1 MLRVAHLVATFAV
14 GLFAGLLYTFEQ
26 GVLPVLNGL
35 DGPTYV
41 AIEQGLIRNLDAMPF
56 GVIVVANIGMLVPLV
71 CLALTWRARS
81 GAYWRLTAL
90 AWALFFFGVSLFTI
104 LLNVPINTAVLAM
117 DPAAPPADWAELRAE
132 WGRLNAIR
140 TPINYLSFA
149 LFLWA
154 ATLID
159 RARTPA

>member
-1 MLRVAHLVATFAV
+1 MLRVVHLIATFAV

-26 GVLPVLNGL
+26 GVLPVLNTL
-35 DGPTYV
+35 DGPDYV

-56 GVIVVANIGMLVPLV
+56 GVIVVANLGMLLPLV
-71 CLALTWRARS
+71 CLGLTWRQRAS
-81 GAYWRLTAL
+81 AYWRLTAL

-104 LLNVPINTAVLAM
+104 LLNVPINQAVLAM
-117 DPAAPPADWAELRAE
+117 DAAAPPPEWADLRAQ
-132 WGRLNAIR
+132 WDSLNAIR
-140 TPINYLSFA
+140 TPINYVSFA

-159 RARTPA
+159 RVRPAA